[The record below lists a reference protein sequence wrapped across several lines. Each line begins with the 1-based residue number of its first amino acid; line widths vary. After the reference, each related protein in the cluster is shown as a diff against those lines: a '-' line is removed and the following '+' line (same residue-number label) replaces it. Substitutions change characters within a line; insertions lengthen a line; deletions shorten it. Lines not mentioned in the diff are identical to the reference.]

1 MKTIFK
7 RNTLYCSMLIILFG
21 AMAGC
26 DNVTDQPTGPG
37 ERMRTSSRLLAYDSC
52 SALENDLKAN
62 LKEEMTISLLSLDS
76 TPIYFME
83 DGVEADTSA
92 PNAVGT
98 VREEGVD
105 YSGTNNQETGVDE
118 ADFVKTD
125 GYSLF
130 VLNGQKLVVLDVP
143 EFGLLSNKA
152 ALDIEGQPGNM
163 LLYKDNATGRA
174 TRGIIFSSLGSRDLE
189 KDNPLLPFITD
200 NVSDEW
206 YYSVPSLTKITV
218 V

>member
-1 MKTIFK
+1 
-7 RNTLYCSMLIILFG
+7 
-21 AMAGC
+21 
-26 DNVTDQPTGPG
+26 
-37 ERMRTSSRLLAYDSC
+37 
-52 SALENDLKAN
+52 
-62 LKEEMTISLLSLDS
+62 
-76 TPIYFME
+76 
-83 DGVEADTSA
+83 
-92 PNAVGT
+92 
-98 VREEGVD
+98 

-130 VLNGQKLVVLDVP
+130 VLNGQKLVVFDVP
-143 EFGLLSNKA
+143 EFGLLSDKA
-152 ALDIEGQPGNM
+152 ALDIEGRPGNM

-189 KDNPLLPFITD
+189 EDNPLLPFITD

-218 V
+218 VDLSSADSPQVLRELYLEGSYQTARLIKSAVHMVAYSWMDVPGLIYWPELPDSFYDLPDDNSMRQELWDAAVNDAISKNNALIDALSLADLIPAI